1 MKDLQPNILDDYEHL
16 VTNAMKRWGGEA
28 DFPVMEGVK
37 REDLDDYLLNT
48 NASWTVREV
57 KKHSSP
63 SME

>member
-37 REDLDDYLLNT
+37 REDLDD
-48 NASWTVREV
+48 
-57 KKHSSP
+57 
-63 SME
+63 